1 MRKRLQGKEG
11 QHERALPDAPSSKQA
26 HRRRGWR
33 QGNRLKDLGC
43 LADEGF
49 EVAWV
54 PSGELA
60 AVFEACGWRG
70 LSHEVP
76 GHVRVMGLTMAM
88 FSGPW
93 PVRKRASSSW
103 KTTSMT
109 QCRRFSTPQWARTAR
124 AKDRASRR
132 AEER

>member
-1 MRKRLQGKEG
+1 MGFRM
-11 QHERALPDAPSSKQA
+11 RALPSGES
-26 HRRRGWR
+26 G
-33 QGNRLKDLGC
+33 LKDLGC
-43 LADEGF
+43 LADECF

-70 LSHEVP
+70 LPHEVH
-76 GHVRVMGLTMAM
+76 GHVSEDGHVLGAMAGAQAGEVVVEDDVHDPM
-88 FSGPW
+88 QA
-93 PVRKRASSSW
+93 V
-103 KTTSMT
+103 T

-132 AEER
+132 AEE

>member
-1 MRKRLQGKEG
+1 MAKFE
-11 QHERALPDAPSSKQA
+11 KQLFEPGLA
-26 HRRRGWR
+26 R

-70 LSHEVP
+70 LLPEVH
-76 GHVRVMGLTMAM
+76 GHVSDDGHVLGAVAGAQAREVVVEDHGHD
-88 FSGPW
+88 
-93 PVRKRASSSW
+93 PVQAGFHTPKGAEPNGERK
-103 KTTSMT
+103 KNPK
-109 QCRRFSTPQWARTAR
+109 RRR
-124 AKDRASRR
+124 KKKIGGG
-132 AEER
+132 

>member
-1 MRKRLQGKEG
+1 MKHSKARAGIPLPSQAI
-11 QHERALPDAPSSKQA
+11 ALP
-26 HRRRGWR
+26 RW

-70 LSHEVP
+70 LSHEVQ
-76 GHVRVMGLTMAM
+76 GHVSDDGHVLGAIAGAQASEVVVEDHVHDPVQAVLNAPMGAN
-88 FSGPW
+88 
-93 PVRKRASSSW
+93 R
-103 KTTSMT
+103 TSEG
-109 QCRRFSTPQWARTAR
+109 QSIQ
-124 AKDRASRR
+124 KSRR
-132 AEER
+132 KI